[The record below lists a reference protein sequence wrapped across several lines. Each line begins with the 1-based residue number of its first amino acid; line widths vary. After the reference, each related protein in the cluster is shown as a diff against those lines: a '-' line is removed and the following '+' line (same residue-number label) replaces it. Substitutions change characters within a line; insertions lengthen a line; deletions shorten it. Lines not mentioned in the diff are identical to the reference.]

1 MNRND
6 LKLLALTRLRE
17 AKVLL
22 ANGEYSGAYYLAG
35 YVVEC
40 ALKACIAKRT
50 KRHDF
55 PDKKTVNESWTHILD
70 NLVGLAELKGSL
82 DDEIK
87 NDPLFSQNWANV
99 KRWKEDSRYAINGE
113 REAVDMVD
121 AISDRK
127 HGVLRS
133 LRLHW

>member
-6 LKLLALTRLRE
+6 LRLLAATRLKE

-55 PDKKTVNESWTHILD
+55 PNKKTVNDSWTHGLGQ
-70 NLVGLAELKGSL
+70 LVGPAGLEISLTAE
-82 DDEIK
+82 I
-87 NDPLFSQNWANV
+87 NADPVFSRNWANV
-99 KRWKEDSRYAINGE
+99 IRWKEDSRYVISDR
-113 REAVDMVD
+113 REAVDLIK
-121 AISDRK
+121 AISDRR
-127 HGVLRS
+127 H
-133 LRLHW
+133 

>member
-6 LKLLALTRLRE
+6 LKLLAVTRLRE

-55 PDKKTVNESWTHILD
+55 PDRKIANK
-70 NLVGLAELKGSL
+70 AGS
-82 DDEIK
+82 
-87 NDPLFSQNWANV
+87 
-99 KRWKEDSRYAINGE
+99 
-113 REAVDMVD
+113 M
-121 AISDRK
+121 ISNN
-127 HGVLRS
+127 
-133 LRLHW
+133 

>member
-1 MNRND
+1 MNRKD
-6 LKLLALTRLRE
+6 LQALAQTRLRE

-55 PDKKTVNESWTHILD
+55 PDWKLARESWIHDLQQLIGPA
-70 NLVGLAELKGSL
+70 GLKSSLAAELKA
-82 DDEIK
+82 DQV
-87 NDPLFSQNWANV
+87 FSRNWANV
-99 KRWKEDSRYAINGE
+99 IRWKAEIRYELTAE
-113 REAVDMVD
+113 REAVDLIK
-121 AISDRK
+121 AISDRR
-127 HGVLRS
+127 HGVLRW
-133 LRLHW
+133 LKRHW

>member
-50 KRHDF
+50 RRHDF
-55 PDKKTVNESWTHILD
+55 PDKKKADRSWTHLL
-70 NLVGLAELKGSL
+70 NELVGLAELTDSL
-82 DDEIK
+82 NAEIRA
-87 NDPLFSQNWANV
+87 DTVFSRNWANV
-99 KRWKEDSRYAINGE
+99 VRWKEDSRYALNGE
-113 REAVDMVD
+113 AEAVDLIK
-121 AISDRK
+121 AISDRR
-127 HGVLRS
+127 HGVLRW
-133 LRLHW
+133 LRQHW

>member
-6 LKLLALTRLRE
+6 FKLLAQMRLRE

-35 YVVEC
+35 YVAEC

-55 PDKKTVNESWTHILD
+55 PDKKTVNESWTHSLVK
-70 NLVGLAELKGSL
+70 LVGIARLEISLAAESKA
-82 DDEIK
+82 
-87 NDPLFSQNWANV
+87 DPVFSRNWANV
-99 KRWKEDSRYAINGE
+99 TGWTEDSRYGLNDE
-113 REAVDMVD
+113 RQAVDLIK
-121 AISDRK
+121 AISDRR
-127 HGVLRS
+127 HGVLRW
-133 LRLHW
+133 LKQHW

>member
-22 ANGEYSGAYYLAG
+22 ANDEYSGAYYLAG

-55 PDKKTVNESWTHILD
+55 PDKKTVNESWTHGLAK
-70 NLVGLAELKGSL
+70 LVGPAGLEILLAA
-82 DDEIK
+82 EIK
-87 NDPLFSQNWANV
+87 ADPAFSRNWANV
-99 KRWKEDSRYAINGE
+99 IRWAEDSRYQPNGE
-113 REAVDMVD
+113 REAIDLIK
-121 AISDRK
+121 AIADRR
-127 HGVLRS
+127 HGVLRW
-133 LRLHW
+133 LKQHW

>member
-6 LKLLALTRLRE
+6 LRMLALTRLRE

-40 ALKACIAKRT
+40 ALKACIAKHT

-55 PDKKTVNESWTHILD
+55 PDKKRADKSWTHLLND
-70 NLVGLAELKGSL
+70 LVGLAGLTDSL
-82 DDEIK
+82 NIETQA
-87 NDPLFSQNWANV
+87 DPAFSRNWANV
-99 KRWKEDSRYAINGE
+99 VRWKEDSRYAINGE
-113 REAVDMVD
+113 PEAVDLIK
-121 AISDRK
+121 AISDRR
-127 HGVLRS
+127 HGVLRW
-133 LRLHW
+133 LRQHW

>member
-55 PDKKTVNESWTHILD
+55 PDKEIANESWGHDLQLIGPA
-70 NLVGLAELKGSL
+70 GLKSSLTAEINA
-82 DDEIK
+82 DQV
-87 NDPLFSQNWANV
+87 FSRNWANV
-99 KRWKEDSRYAINGE
+99 IRWKAEIRYELTAE
-113 REAVDMVD
+113 REAVDLIK
-121 AISDRK
+121 AISDRG
-127 HGVLRS
+127 HGVLRW
-133 LRLHW
+133 LKRHW